1 LPCAS
6 AISLA
11 DSTAAGAWWGLL
23 AGWLYVL
30 RGVHE
35 VISTI
40 LLNWIAIP
48 LVHGWRV
55 ACPLA
60 AAGSGAMVSIAGTE
74 PVSAS
79 AWLPRLFAG
88 SRLDLGFPLALAVAA
103 AVWFLL
109 TRTVR
114 GFEWRAVV

>member
-1 LPCAS
+1 
-6 AISLA
+6 
-11 DSTAAGAWWGLL
+11 
-23 AGWLYVL
+23 
-30 RGVHE
+30 
-35 VISTI
+35 
-40 LLNWIAIP
+40 
-48 LVHGWRV
+48 
-55 ACPLA
+55 
-60 AAGSGAMVSIAGTE
+60 MVSIAGTE

-114 GFEWRAVV
+114 GFEWRGGGGRGGAPPGGGAPSSPPPCAGVGRPPAPPRMAGAPLLPWGPHKDTRRLPT